1 VPNSL
6 RRSTQI
12 HYRLPL
18 IRQLD
23 EQAPA
28 RMVHDRLQMGMTI
41 DIDVTA
47 QSVTAAV
54 VATLAKGGAA

>member
-1 VPNSL
+1 VPNSP

-12 HYRLPL
+12 HYRLSP
-18 IRQLD
+18 ISGLD
-23 EQAPA
+23 EQATA